1 MTARYAAEAGRHE
14 SLRDAERHRSRI
26 VARWRLATFLPAVGL
41 LLWAFTRDPHPQAAP
56 AGLALL
62 AIFGVLVVRHARIE
76 ERAAWHDA
84 LVTVHRRA
92 LARIARHWDG
102 LPPGDSP
109 PRVDVSN
116 HPYAQD
122 LDLFGR
128 ASLFRWLGPAA
139 TAAGSARLAAWLLA
153 PAEPDDVRARQVAIA
168 ELAPLAEWREQ
179 VAAHGVLAGGGEE
192 PGARRFLAWAE
203 GPGVL
208 GSRRELL
215 HAAVLALTATLW
227 VLIALHASG
236 VVDEAYWVYPLLINV
251 TLSFA
256 MTKTI
261 VSSFEQAGA
270 GQRTLGRYAALLE
283 DATGPRFEAPWLA
296 AVQARLR
303 ADDAL
308 APACMRRLARILGFA
323 ELRSGAALLHFPIQA
338 LTLWDFHVLFALE
351 RWRRRVGVRVR
362 DWFDALA
369 DLDALA
375 CLAAARY
382 DNPTWAVPVLERR
395 PTYRAAGLGH
405 PLIPDD
411 RRIGNDVEIGPPG
424 TLVLVTGSNMSGKST
439 LLRAVGLNAVLAQ
452 AGAVACASELE
463 LPPCDLQT
471 SIRVQDSLELGLSYF
486 MAALAR
492 LKGVVDA
499 AEHPRD
505 RRVLLYLLDEIL
517 QGTNSAE
524 RGIAVQSVAR
534 HLLDAGAIGMMTTH
548 DLNLAGEEPLR
559 SSARLVHFT
568 EIVDEHGVMG
578 FDYRLREGIATSR
591 NALRLMKL
599 IGIAMEHPSRRVEGP
614 AT

>member
-1 MTARYAAEAGRHE
+1 MTARYAAEAGRHD
-14 SLRDAERHRSRI
+14 SLRETERHRSRL

-41 LLWAFTRDPHPQAAP
+41 LLWAFTRDPHPLAAP
-56 AGLALL
+56 AGFVLL
-62 AIFGVLVVRHARIE
+62 VVFGVLVVRHARIE

-102 LPPGDSP
+102 LPPGEAP
-109 PRVDVSN
+109 PGVDVSN

-122 LDLFGR
+122 LDLFGH

-139 TAAGSARLAAWLLA
+139 TAVGSARLAVWLLA
-153 PAEPDDVRARQVAIA
+153 PAEPDEIRARQAATA

-179 VAAHGVLAGGGEE
+179 VAAHGVLAGGGED
-192 PGARRFLAWAE
+192 PGAHRFLAWAE
-203 GPGVL
+203 GPGAL
-208 GSRRELL
+208 GPRQALL
-215 HAAVLALTATLW
+215 HVVVLALTATLW
-227 VLIALHASG
+227 VLIALHATG

-256 MTKTI
+256 MTKTVI
-261 VSSFEQAGA
+261 SSFDQAGA

-283 DATGPRFEAPWLA
+283 DATRPRFEAPWLV
-296 AVQARLR
+296 AVQTRLR

-351 RWRRRVGVRVR
+351 RWRRHVGGRVR

-375 CLAAARY
+375 CLAGVRY
-382 DNPTWAVPVLERR
+382 DNPAWTVPVLG
-395 PTYRAAGLGH
+395 PGSSYRAIALGH

-411 RRIGNDVEIGPPG
+411 RRVGNDVEIGPPG

-452 AGAVACASELE
+452 AGAVACASQLE
-463 LPPCDLQT
+463 VPPCDLQT

-499 AEHPRD
+499 AED
-505 RRVLLYLLDEIL
+505 RRGDRILLYLLDEIL

-524 RGIAVQSVAR
+524 RGMAVQSVAR
-534 HLLDAGAIGMMTTH
+534 HLLGAGAIGIMTTH
-548 DLNLAGEEPLR
+548 DLNLAGEEPLK

-568 EIVDEHGVMG
+568 ETVDEQGVMR

-599 IGIAMEHPSRRVEGP
+599 IGIRM
-614 AT
+614 